1 MAAALSLVT
10 LEEELTCAIC
20 LGIYTD
26 PVVLE
31 CKHSFCRAC
40 IEEFWS
46 GAAPGTYSCPECRA
60 ETSERPGLEKNFKLA
75 SIVQK
80 YLALQSSQDAVL
92 CNYCTESPLPAV
104 KTCLKCEASLCPI
117 HLKHH
122 RENSVFKSHSLT
134 ELTTDLSLWKCPE
147 HQKSLEIYC
156 KDDKVCVCSLC
167 ALVGKHK
174 NHNCSSI
181 SEGEKELRD
190 HLQCQLERIRSNT
203 EAVQAAL
210 NLHHKEK
217 QNTQSEI
224 QEAKCKV
231 KEKYKL
237 LKKSVE
243 EEERKVLE
251 RLENEEKRVTEQTN
265 TKIFQL
271 ENQLKESETS
281 LAALTSVLKKNEE
294 LVFIQEFHSLANR
307 LKDVSEPLIP
317 PAPSLWWT
325 NQFLKSWQTGFR
337 SSTMQWLRC
346 QLQGDVNRY
355 RSVSHS
361 VVPAAEIA
369 ALRPAVRVRL
379 QAGEHMLLNQF
390 IRQHS
395 DGQTPSLDP
404 DTANPKLILSNSNR
418 TVSVS
423 DRTWPIPNNVKR
435 FDLWQQVLGSEGV
448 SCGSSYWELQVTGSE
463 WWGAGVCY
471 GSLSRKG
478 GGAECL
484 LGWNKKSW
492 ILRSW
497 GGLLTVRHNC
507 KEIKLAAGMASK
519 VGVFVDF
526 EAGVISFYSVS
537 GSNLTLLHTF
547 QEQSFPESLYPALW
561 VYDYTKPLSLCDLK
575 Q

>member
-317 PAPSLWWT
+317 PAT
-325 NQFLKSWQTGFR
+325 
-337 SSTMQWLRC
+337 
-346 QLQGDVNRY
+346 V
-355 RSVSHS
+355 S
-361 VVPAAEIA
+361 VVDKSILEKLANWVQKQYD
-369 ALRPAVRVRL
+369 AVAQMSSQRDRNFLVVM
-379 QAGEHMLLNQF
+379 H
-390 IRQHS
+390 
-395 DGQTPSLDP
+395 GQTPSLDP

>member
-92 CNYCTESPLPAV
+92 CNYCTESPLPAI

-281 LAALTSVLKKNEE
+281 LAALTSVLKQNEE
-294 LVFIQEFHSLANR
+294 LVFIQEFNSMPDRMKDLSQLFIPLENMSDVDKAIQQN
-307 LKDVSEPLIP
+307 LKVWVQKLDSV
-317 PAPSLWWT
+317 PSKT
-325 NQFLKSWQTGFR
+325 YRNFLSDASHR
-337 SSTMQWLRC
+337 SFLVIM
-346 QLQGDVNRY
+346 Y
-355 RSVSHS
+355 
-361 VVPAAEIA
+361 
-369 ALRPAVRVRL
+369 
-379 QAGEHMLLNQF
+379 
-390 IRQHS
+390 
-395 DGQTPSLDP
+395 GQTPGSNIRSSFP
-404 DTANPKLILSNSNR
+404 KQTPCNYRGTRQQYGQNPYGLQSMG
-418 TVSVS
+418 
-423 DRTWPIPNNVKR
+423 
-435 FDLWQQVLGSEGV
+435 WQQFMCCQGV
-448 SCGSSYWELQVTGSE
+448 SCGRSYWEVQIDITPRGNVGYRADVLTQ
-463 WWGAGVCY
+463 WGVGVCFQTPGARCTEWSITGY
-471 GSLSRKG
+471 GPVEDKR
-478 GGAECL
+478 
-484 LGWNKKSW
+484 SW
-492 ILRSW
+492 ILHFSS
-497 GGLLTVRHNC
+497 GSLTAQHNGE
-507 KEIKLAAGMASK
+507 KPNLMVAIPSK

-526 EAGVISFYSVS
+526 EAGIISFYSVS
-537 GSNLTLLHTF
+537 GNNLTLLHTF
-547 QEQSFPESLYPALW
+547 QEQRFLEPLYPALW
-561 VYDYTKPLSLCDLK
+561 VYDCDVTLTYCYLM

>member
-317 PAPSLWWT
+317 PAP
-325 NQFLKSWQTGFR
+325 
-337 SSTMQWLRC
+337 
-346 QLQGDVNRY
+346 V
-355 RSVSHS
+355 S
-361 VVPAAEIA
+361 VVDKSILEKLANWVQKQYD
-369 ALRPAVRVRL
+369 AVAQMSSQRDRNFLVVM
-379 QAGEHMLLNQF
+379 H
-390 IRQHS
+390 
-395 DGQTPSLDP
+395 GQTPSLDP